1 MDSWSISDK
10 GMTDHNISWQYEPL
24 TPPLLPLSPLFSPA
38 VPPID
43 INPLE
48 LSSTCSSP
56 TNQEVLKI
64 ERLLNADDSIVPVKR
79 KRASSH
85 EGSDSVPFTIEE
97 VGDFYSP
104 LRGVENLP
112 SSPPIRKASLQD
124 RKVEGPLTPMIL
136 ERRFPSDAKSK
147 SANKALLKIISEIP
161 LETSRLD
168 ELPSDDVDIFCE
180 KVIAPIGDKVEQ
192 RIEQEQLLAADTEQ
206 RVPIPVMDFSLP
218 LPPWKAI
225 NQIYKPGENNPH
237 KKFIS
242 NLKNTHLS
250 KHSWPAIGKFE
261 RQLRWNPFLV
271 TMASI
276 EAEEGVQDDGSV
288 DTFLEQDDCIDHD
301 MLIRKPEGLRILDC
315 SKSDHEDIDINRSP
329 QKLDLDSLICIRE
342 LQREEAN
349 KDSSEAEIEARELVK
364 PQKSKGVPTP
374 SSTPASR
381 RDMEEPRNLVAESFS
396 ALNALENFMSTR
408 IGEGQKPALIAQNY
422 YPKMKLGASRDTK
435 LPKERGILAAEGATQ
450 KPIITMP
457 PFPFPQYILPS
468 NPGFFVVSMI
478 FLQSR
483 KLARRVQR
491 LYPRAILIERDFSL
505 HSAEPENFTISP
517 GSLIKQGSQPQKRME
532 LEMQPVNLESTM
544 ADEADVILS
553 PGTGLLWTSLQ
564 KIKQRSLPG
573 QISRSSIRD
582 RIIRAAKRYERLVIL
597 IGEGNDSTID
607 LNGDDV
613 IQTSLNPITEGDCAA
628 LAEFMAFCSTLQEDV
643 QALFVPGGDEQLAQW
658 IVATMAKYGSDNM
671 SLVQDET
678 LWEIFLRRAGMNAF
692 AAQAVLCE
700 LGPPSQDFE
709 RGQEPV
715 ESGLTAFVNMSLEER
730 LRRFE
735 GLLGGRSVLIRVSE
749 RLDARWA

>member
-10 GMTDHNISWQYEPL
+10 GMTDHNIFWQYEPL
-24 TPPLLPLSPLFSPA
+24 TPPLLALSPLFSPA

-64 ERLLNADDSIVPVKR
+64 ERFLNADDSIVPMKR

-85 EGSDSVPFTIEE
+85 EGSVSVPFTIEE

-124 RKVEGPLTPMIL
+124 RKVEGPLTPMIP
-136 ERRFPSDAKSK
+136 ERPFSSDAKSK
-147 SANKALLKIISEIP
+147 SANNALLKIISEIP
-161 LETSRLD
+161 LATSRLD

-206 RVPIPVMDFSLP
+206 RVPIPVMDFSRP
-218 LPPWKAI
+218 LPPWKAL
-225 NQIYKPGENNPH
+225 NQIYKPGDNNPH

-250 KHSWPAIGKFE
+250 KHSWPGIGKFE

-271 TMASI
+271 TLASI

-288 DTFLEQDDCIDHD
+288 DKFLEQDDCIDHD
-301 MLIRKPEGLRILDC
+301 MLIQKPEGLRILDC
-315 SKSDHEDIDINRSP
+315 SKSDDEDIDINRSP
-329 QKLDLDSLICIRE
+329 QKLDLDSLICRRE

-349 KDSSEAEIEARELVK
+349 EDSSEAEIEARELVK
-364 PQKSKGVPTP
+364 PQKSKGVPTH
-374 SSTPASR
+374 SSTSASR

-408 IGEGQKPALIAQNY
+408 NGEGQKPALIAQNY
-422 YPKMKLGASRDTK
+422 YSKMKSGASRDTK
-435 LPKERGILAAEGATQ
+435 LPKERDVLAAEGATQ

-457 PFPFPQYILPS
+457 PFPFPQYILHS

-505 HSAEPENFTISP
+505 YSAEPENFTISP
-517 GSLIKQGSQPQKRME
+517 GSLIKQGPQPQKRMK

-553 PGTGLLWTSLQ
+553 PGTGLLWTNLQ

-597 IGEGNDSTID
+597 IGQGNDSTID
-607 LNGDDV
+607 LNGDDA
-613 IQTSLNPITEGDCAA
+613 IQTSLNPITDGDCAA
-628 LAEFMAFCSTLQEDV
+628 LAEFMAFCSTLKEDV

-658 IVATMAKYGSDNM
+658 TVATMAKYGSDNM

-678 LWEIFLRRAGMNAF
+678 LWELFLRRAGMNAF

-715 ESGLTAFVNMSLEER
+715 ESGLIAFVKMSLEER

-735 GLLGGRSVLIRVSE
+735 GLLGGRSVLMRVSE
-749 RLDARWA
+749 SLDARWA

>member
-1 MDSWSISDK
+1 MPS
-10 GMTDHNISWQYEPL
+10 
-24 TPPLLPLSPLFSPA
+24 
-38 VPPID
+38 ID
-43 INPLE
+43 INHLE
-48 LSSTCSSP
+48 LPSNCSSP
-56 TNQEVLKI
+56 TNQEVLKL
-64 ERLLNADDSIVPVKR
+64 ERLLNADDSIVPMKR

-104 LRGVENLP
+104 LGGVENPP

-161 LETSRLD
+161 LATSRPD
-168 ELPSDDVDIFCE
+168 ELPSDDVDLFCE
-180 KVIAPIGDKVEQ
+180 KVIAPIGDKFEQ

-206 RVPIPVMDFSLP
+206 RVPIPVMDFSRP
-218 LPPWKAI
+218 LPPWKAL
-225 NQIYKPGENNPH
+225 NQIYKPGDNNAH

-261 RQLRWNPFLV
+261 RQLRWNPFLA
-271 TMASI
+271 TLASI

-288 DTFLEQDDCIDHD
+288 DTFLEQYDCIDHD

-315 SKSDHEDIDINRSP
+315 SKSDDEDIDINRSP
-329 QKLDLDSLICIRE
+329 QTSDLDSLIRRRE

-349 KDSSEAEIEARELVK
+349 EDSSEAEIEARELVK
-364 PQKSKGVPTP
+364 PQKPEGIPTHG
-374 SSTPASR
+374 STSASQ
-381 RDMEEPRNLVAESFS
+381 RDMEEPTNLIQESFS
-396 ALNALENFMSTR
+396 ALNALENFISTR
-408 IGEGQKPALIAQNY
+408 IGEEQKAALIAQSY
-422 YPKMKLGASRDTK
+422 YPKMELGASRDIK

-450 KPIITMP
+450 KPLISMP
-457 PFPFPQYILPS
+457 PFPFPQYIVPS
-468 NPGFFVVSMI
+468 NSGFFVASMT

-505 HSAEPENFTISP
+505 HSADPENFNTST
-517 GSLIKQGSQPQKRME
+517 GSLIKQGPQPQKGME
-532 LEMQPVNLESTM
+532 LGMQPVNFESTM
-544 ADEADVILS
+544 ADEANIILS
-553 PGTGLLWTSLQ
+553 PGTGLLWTNLQ

-573 QISRSSIRD
+573 EISRSSIRD
-582 RIIRAAKRYERLVIL
+582 RIIRTAKRYERLVIL
-597 IGEGNDSTID
+597 IGESNESTIG
-607 LNGDDV
+607 LNGDDA
-613 IQTSLNPITEGDCAA
+613 IQTSLNPITDGDCAA

-643 QALFVPGGDEQLAQW
+643 QALFVPGGDEQLARW
-658 IVATMAKYGSDNM
+658 IVATMAKYGSDNII
-671 SLVQDET
+671 LYQDET
-678 LWEIFLRRAGMNAF
+678 LWELFLRRAGMNAF

-700 LGPPSQDFE
+700 LVPPSQDFE
-709 RGQEPV
+709 TEQESV
-715 ESGLTAFVNMSLEER
+715 EPGLTAFVKMSLEER

-749 RLDARWA
+749 GLDVRWA

>member
-1 MDSWSISDK
+1 MDSWSISNK

-43 INPLE
+43 MNPLE

-56 TNQEVLKI
+56 TNQKVLKI
-64 ERLLNADDSIVPVKR
+64 ERLLNADDSIVPMKR

-180 KVIAPIGDKVEQ
+180 EVIAPIGDKVEQ

-206 RVPIPVMDFSLP
+206 RVPIPVMDFSRP
-218 LPPWKAI
+218 LPPWKAL
-225 NQIYKPGENNPH
+225 NQIYKPGDNNPH

-250 KHSWPAIGKFE
+250 KHSWPAIRKFE
-261 RQLRWNPFLV
+261 RQLRWDPFLV
-271 TMASI
+271 TLASI

-315 SKSDHEDIDINRSP
+315 SKSDDEDIDINRSP
-329 QKLDLDSLICIRE
+329 QKLDLDSLICRRE

-349 KDSSEAEIEARELVK
+349 EDSSEAEMEARELVK
-364 PQKSKGVPTP
+364 PEKSKGVPTH
-374 SSTPASR
+374 SSTSASR
-381 RDMEEPRNLVAESFS
+381 RDMEEPRNLVEESFS

-408 IGEGQKPALIAQNY
+408 NGEGRKPALIAQNH

-517 GSLIKQGSQPQKRME
+517 GSLIKQGSRSQKRME

-544 ADEADVILS
+544 ADEADVLLS
-553 PGTGLLWTSLQ
+553 PGTGLLWTNLQ

-607 LNGDDV
+607 LNGDDA
-613 IQTSLNPITEGDCAA
+613 IQTSLNPITDGDCAA

-678 LWEIFLRRAGMNAF
+678 LWELFLRRAGMNAF

-709 RGQEPV
+709 GGQEPV